1 VLIRRPPSATAIAST
16 LFGDVNPSGK
26 LPFTIARN
34 VSDYSANTYN
44 GSITVNPVA
53 NFTEGVFIDYKHF
66 DAQGIEPLF
75 EFGFGKSYSRWA
87 AFRLLSRL
95 LHVAN

>member
-1 VLIRRPPSATAIAST
+1 M
-16 LFGDVNPSGK
+16 
-26 LPFTIARN
+26 
-34 VSDYSANTYN
+34 SDYPDNYYN

-66 DAQGIEPLF
+66 DAQEIEPLF

-87 AFRLLSRL
+87 PFRFASRL
-95 LHVAN
+95 PYAAH